1 MQTEHADSVRPLDSA
16 SGAGVAAGNGEPRFQ
31 RLLKEAKRK
40 ARESQEES
48 QEETR
53 KPQVARRPYT
63 PTAAEVEAHL
73 PPHLEFRS
81 WCPHC
86 VAGKGIATQHR
97 KNTGEI
103 TELGVTLSL
112 DYCFMTAEE
121 AGDDMRAVLI
131 AHNHSKPSLWALP
144 VEHKGVQD
152 DGVVRWIVDEPEESA
167 YAGVPVAI
175 RPLQLGERPRRL

>member
-1 MQTEHADSVRPLDSA
+1 MHSEHADSVRPFDSA
-16 SGAGVAAGNGEPRFQ
+16 SGAGEATRNGEASSSTTVWGGD
-31 RLLKEAKRK
+31 KGGE
-40 ARESQEES
+40 EES
-48 QEETR
+48 QEEIR
-53 KPQVARRPYT
+53 KPQIARRPYT

-73 PPHLEFRS
+73 PLHLECRS

-86 VAGKGIATQHR
+86 VAGKGIATRHR

-131 AHNHSKPSLWALP
+131 AFHHSKSGLWALP
-144 VEHKGVQD
+144 AEHKGVQD
-152 DGVVRWIVDEPEESA
+152 DGVVKWMFDSLRK
-167 YAGVPVAI
+167 AGTQECLSQSKPTRS
-175 RPLQLGERPRRL
+175 RP